1 MSRNKSRHNGV
12 VSYHRPAL
20 FAGHEF
26 SAFQGGDDPA
36 AMSALAHETASRV
49 LANVQGAPP
58 EVINR
63 AITVA
68 DEHGLDVVAELW
80 SHSDPHTL
88 PGSLWQI
95 YLIRAVTRQRAS
107 EIGHLYSLGMDSLST
122 ADPIVAGVPEGAGA
136 NDMRDLADAVLH
148 GAFTGDY
155 GDALDRAAAFC
166 RVIAAGSLVEA
177 HAAESLAPKRA
188 QECTTQAARLSS
200 MATALTRCAH
210 LWRRGD
216 LG

>member
-1 MSRNKSRHNGV
+1 M
-12 VSYHRPAL
+12 SYHRPAL

-36 AMSALAHETASRV
+36 VMSALAHETASRV

-58 EVINR
+58 EVIDR

-68 DEHGLDVVAELW
+68 DENGLDVVAELW

-88 PGSLWQI
+88 PGSLWQM

-107 EIGHLYSLGMDSLST
+107 EIGHLYSLGIEALST
-122 ADPIVAGVPEGAGA
+122 VDPVVAGVPSGAGA
-136 NDMRDLADAVLH
+136 TDMRDLADEVLR

-166 RVIAAGSLVEA
+166 RVVAAGSLVEA
-177 HAAESLAPKRA
+177 QAAETLAPQRA
-188 QECTTQAARLSS
+188 EEFTTQAARLTT
-200 MATALTRCAH
+200 MATALTRCAY